1 MCRIRL
7 SVLLTAIFLIAVS
20 AAGSAAAQTAR
31 IAVIADPHFYD
42 TDLGTQGAAFE
53 AYLAQDR
60 KMLVQSEA
68 ILASAVH
75 MIKAKQPDIVLV
87 PGDLTKD
94 GERSSHEKFAA
105 YLADLEAS
113 DIQVLVCPGNHDI
126 NNPHAV
132 SFNGDTTASVPTV
145 TPIEFADIYNE
156 YGYGEAIERDPAS
169 LSYLAEPVP
178 GLWVL
183 ALDVAI
189 YEDNLS
195 NGTPETG
202 GAFRPETLTWALEKL
217 AEARTMG
224 KQVIAIEHHGI
235 TEHYTGQ
242 STAFAD
248 YVIDDW
254 QTVSATLANAGLQM
268 VFTGHYHANDI
279 TETTTDD
286 GLPTLFDIET
296 GSLVTYPCPV
306 RFVSVTQTGAA
317 IHTEYISKIDY
328 DTGDVSFPEYAENFL
343 YEGLLGIAQYTLT
356 NQYGLPEAQTT
367 ALAPYVADAFAAHYI
382 GDETP
387 DAATLAFIQG
397 LLSDSDATV
406 QFLGQSLYSLWTDLP
421 PADANTFL
429 DLGWPIHLNV
439 AGTYA
444 TGAFDE
450 GAAEIVD
457 YDPATQRL
465 FVVNGDANAIDV
477 LDAADPENPVKL
489 FDISLDTYGDGVN
502 SVAVKDGIVAAA
514 VQADPK
520 QDPGKVVFF
529 DTDGGF
535 LNQVTVG
542 ALPDML
548 IFTPDGS
555 NVLVANEGEP
565 NDEYDNDPEGSVSV
579 IDVSNGVGS
588 AAVATADFSEFND
601 DETILKDAGVRIFG
615 PGATVAQDLEPE
627 YIAVSGDNTTAW
639 ITCQENNAVA
649 VLDIASATITGIYP
663 LGFKDH
669 SLDENALDVSD
680 RDDMIKITPYA
691 NLFGM
696 YQPDAIKAFEIDGAN
711 YLITANEG
719 DARDYDE
726 YSEEERVKDLTLDD
740 AAFPDAA
747 TLQADEVL
755 GRLTV
760 TTTMGDTGAT
770 GFEALYAF
778 GTRSFSILTPS
789 VDGLDMI
796 FDSGS
801 QIERLTAV
809 MLPNDFNAANDEND
823 SFDSRSDAKGP
834 EPEAVTVGVI
844 DGSTYAFIGL
854 ERVGGIMVY
863 DVSDP
868 GAPLFVQYINNR
880 NFTGDAE
887 AGTAGDLGPEGLHFI
902 SADDSPTGQNLL
914 AAANEISGTTTLYTI
929 DAAAT
934 PPAGDLDASGTIDRD
949 DIALINFHRNQPAE
963 VFPAADIDGDGT
975 ITVRDARKIVCLCSC
990 PRCVCPQ

>member
-1 MCRIRL
+1 M
-7 SVLLTAIFLIAVS
+7 
-20 AAGSAAAQTAR
+20 
-31 IAVIADPHFYD
+31 
-42 TDLGTQGAAFE
+42 
-53 AYLAQDR
+53 
-60 KMLVQSEA
+60 
-68 ILASAVH
+68 
-75 MIKAKQPDIVLV
+75 
-87 PGDLTKD
+87 
-94 GERSSHEKFAA
+94 
-105 YLADLEAS
+105 
-113 DIQVLVCPGNHDI
+113 
-126 NNPHAV
+126 
-132 SFNGDTTASVPTV
+132 
-145 TPIEFADIYNE
+145 
-156 YGYGEAIERDPAS
+156 
-169 LSYLAEPVP
+169 
-178 GLWVL
+178 
-183 ALDVAI
+183 
-189 YEDNLS
+189 
-195 NGTPETG
+195 
-202 GAFRPETLTWALEKL
+202 
-217 AEARTMG
+217 
-224 KQVIAIEHHGI
+224 
-235 TEHYTGQ
+235 
-242 STAFAD
+242 
-248 YVIDDW
+248 
-254 QTVSATLANAGLQM
+254 
-268 VFTGHYHANDI
+268 
-279 TETTTDD
+279 
-286 GLPTLFDIET
+286 
-296 GSLVTYPCPV
+296 
-306 RFVSVTQTGAA
+306 
-317 IHTEYISKIDY
+317 
-328 DTGDVSFPEYAENFL
+328 
-343 YEGLLGIAQYTLT
+343 
-356 NQYGLPEAQTT
+356 
-367 ALAPYVADAFAAHYI
+367 
-382 GDETP
+382 
-387 DAATLAFIQG
+387 
-397 LLSDSDATV
+397 
-406 QFLGQSLYSLWTDLP
+406 
-421 PADANTFL
+421 
-429 DLGWPIHLNV
+429 
-439 AGTYA
+439 
-444 TGAFDE
+444 
-450 GAAEIVD
+450 
-457 YDPATQRL
+457 
-465 FVVNGDANAIDV
+465 
-477 LDAADPENPVKL
+477 
-489 FDISLDTYGDGVN
+489 
-502 SVAVKDGIVAAA
+502 AAA

-588 AAVATADFSEFND
+588 ATVATADFSEFND

-823 SFDSRSDAKGP
+823 SFDSRSDAKGLNRKRSP
-834 EPEAVTVGVI
+834 WAS
-844 DGSTYAFIGL
+844 STA
-854 ERVGGIMVY
+854 
-863 DVSDP
+863 
-868 GAPLFVQYINNR
+868 APMPL
-880 NFTGDAE
+880 
-887 AGTAGDLGPEGLHFI
+887 
-902 SADDSPTGQNLL
+902 
-914 AAANEISGTTTLYTI
+914 
-929 DAAAT
+929 
-934 PPAGDLDASGTIDRD
+934 
-949 DIALINFHRNQPAE
+949 
-963 VFPAADIDGDGT
+963 
-975 ITVRDARKIVCLCSC
+975 
-990 PRCVCPQ
+990 